1 MKYLKQT
8 VLLLVLCLSQ
18 VLVTGIF
25 AQSIRYG
32 FEQDTENSLRITA
45 VAIPDFSSDNATIVT
60 GVFSFSIPSSVAI
73 LPSIEIVPAVGAFV
87 NHSGNWV
94 AQKLTPEVLNS
105 VGFNGEILN
114 GNDVYQVVLRN
125 SPEFNDIVEGEG
137 IPLFSFE
144 LVNDCYE
151 GNIEVLTNDGL
162 LRGAILQNLSAN
174 FNNQMSV
181 SIADARAVDIYDEK
195 DPFSAQITC
204 PLLLVPT
211 NEYQAME
218 PTLTVQPNP
227 VTTHVTVV
235 VKSNIN
241 VSGELILYDVQQRE
255 ILRQKTHFVPGINTI
270 ELDLSQLPAGSYLL
284 TSKAETLLLKAKLI
298 KIDD

>member
-8 VLLLVLCLSQ
+8 ALLLALCLSQ
-18 VLVTGIF
+18 VLVTGLF

-32 FEQDTENSLRITA
+32 FDQDTENPLRITA

-60 GVFSFSIPSSVAI
+60 AVFSFSIPSSVAV
-73 LPSIEIVPAVGAFV
+73 LPSIEAVPAVGTFV
-87 NHSGNWV
+87 NHTGNWV
-94 AQKLTPEVLNS
+94 VQKLTPEVLNS

-144 LVNDCYE
+144 LDNDCYE

-181 SIADARAVDIYDEK
+181 SIADTRAVDIYDEK

-204 PLLLVPT
+204 PLLLVST

-218 PTLTVQPNP
+218 PALTVQPNP
-227 VTTHVTVV
+227 ATAHTTVV
-235 VKSNIN
+235 VQSNI
-241 VSGELILYDVQQRE
+241 SAFGELILYDVQQRE
-255 ILRQKTHFVPGINTI
+255 VLRQKTHFTPGINTI

-284 TSKAETLLLKAKLI
+284 TSKAENLLLKAKLI
-298 KIDD
+298 KIDA